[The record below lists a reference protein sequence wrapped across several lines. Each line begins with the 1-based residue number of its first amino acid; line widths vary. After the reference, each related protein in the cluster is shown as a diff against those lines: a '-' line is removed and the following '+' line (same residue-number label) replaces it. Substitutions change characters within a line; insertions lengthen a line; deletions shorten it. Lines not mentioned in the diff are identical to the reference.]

1 MPKSNKILNEMLL
14 LDYLIKKQEKLK
26 ILKISE
32 YKIKSEMIIENELSV
47 SKKQIY
53 FSKIFLSN
61 SQLSALNENFDK
73 LELDFPVQHII
84 EKTFFYEYE
93 FFTPPK
99 VFIPRAET
107 EILVDK
113 VHNHLK
119 KRKNKLKIVD
129 LCTGSGC
136 IVLSLAKKN
145 PKHDFIGLD
154 SSNEAIDVA
163 KINSLKLKVVNVNFK
178 NDDAFKYD
186 FKNVD
191 IITCNPPY
199 LAINEIEDL
208 ENSVKNHD
216 PIDALTDHSDGLL
229 FYKFLVNN
237 FEKIVNKGGTIFFE
251 IPSSAVTNKIFDI
264 LSENNKVKYEIFKDF
279 EGNNRVIRIY

>member
-1 MPKSNKILNEMLL
+1 MLL
-14 LDYLIKKQEKLK
+14 SDYLIKKQEKLK
-26 ILKISE
+26 KLKISE

-53 FSKIFLSN
+53 FSKIFLSDY
-61 SQLSALNENFDK
+61 QLSALDENFDK

-93 FFTPPK
+93 FFTPSN

-113 VHNHLK
+113 VHDYIEK
-119 KRKNKLKIVD
+119 KKNKLKIVD

-154 SSNEAIDVA
+154 SSIDAINVS
-163 KINSLKLKVVNVNFK
+163 KINSEKLKVVNVNFK
-178 NDDAFKYD
+178 KKDAFEYD

-199 LAINEIEDL
+199 LAINEIETL

-216 PIDALTDHSDGLL
+216 PLDALTDHYDGLL

-251 IPSSAVTNKIFDI
+251 IPSSDVTNKIFDI

>member
-1 MPKSNKILNEMLL
+1 MLL
-14 LDYLIKKQEKLK
+14 SDYLIKKQEKLK
-26 ILKISE
+26 KLKISE

-53 FSKIFLSN
+53 FSKIFLSDY
-61 SQLSALNENFDK
+61 QLSALDENFDK

-84 EKTFFYEYE
+84 EKTFFYECE
-93 FFTPPK
+93 FFTPSK

-113 VHNHLK
+113 AHDYIEK
-119 KRKNKLKIVD
+119 KKNKLKIVD

-145 PKHDFIGLD
+145 PEHDFIGLD
-154 SSNEAIDVA
+154 SSIYAINVS
-163 KINSLKLKVVNVNFK
+163 KINSEKLKVVNVNFK
-178 NDDAFKYD
+178 KENAFEYD

-199 LAINEIEDL
+199 LAINEIETL

-216 PIDALTDHSDGLL
+216 PLDALTDHYDGLL

-251 IPSSAVTNKIFDI
+251 IPSSDVTNKIFDI